1 MKKQVSAILA
11 ASMAA
16 SMLVACG
23 GSTSSAATS
32 TAPAES
38 TSTASSEA
46 ASAESTADAGQA
58 ADITLWTYPI
68 GKWGDSES
76 VDALLADFNAQY
88 PDIHVTVEYLDYTNG
103 DDQVN
108 TAIEGGSAP
117 DIVMEGPE
125 RLVAN
130 WGAKGLMA
138 DLSDLWTDDQKADIS
153 ASVEA
158 ACKDSSGAY
167 YEFPLCMTAHCMA
180 INKTVF
186 EAAGAM
192 QYVDAENHTWT
203 TDNFVKA
210 MEAVRDAAAAGT
222 ININTPGII
231 YCGAQGG
238 DQGTRALVNNLYSDY
253 FVNEDGTAYTA
264 NSENNVKALKLLQ
277 DMVNNGSM
285 SANASFAAADE
296 LQAFANQTCAVSFCW
311 NYANYT
317 QYAAQTQFTPFA
329 MAFPSDDGK
338 PELEMAG
345 PYGFGVFN
353 NKDEAKIEAAKK
365 FVQFVCDDQTVG
377 VEAVKATGFF
387 PVHSDWG
394 DVYTGDADAETR
406 APFALMSDYLGR
418 YYNLTGGWTEQRGYW
433 WPMLTE
439 IMTTGADVQTA
450 ADKYAAQANANIG

>member
-1 MKKQVSAILA
+1 MNMKKPLALLLAAGMTLGLAACGNGSQGNSESPAPGGETGGSSSGSVELNLWSFNVGGFAEASNWEPIIAAFNEQNPDIKITVTPINYQDGDQKLTSAI
-11 ASMAA
+11 
-16 SMLVACG
+16 
-23 GSTSSAATS
+23 
-32 TAPAES
+32 TAG
-38 TSTASSEA
+38 T
-46 ASAESTADAGQA
+46 G
-58 ADITLWTYPI
+58 
-68 GKWGDSES
+68 
-76 VDALLADFNAQY
+76 
-88 PDIHVTVEYLDYTNG
+88 PDI
-103 DDQVN
+103 
-108 TAIEGGSAP
+108 IF
-117 DIVMEGPE
+117 EGPE
-125 RLVAN
+125 RIVGNYARE
-130 WGAKGLMA
+130 GLMV
-138 DLSDLWTDDQKADIS
+138 DLSDLWETGGSDIAEGIS
-153 ASVEA
+153 SVSQL
-158 ACKDSSGAY
+158 DGTY
-167 YEFPLCMTAHCMA
+167 YMYPLSVAAHCMA
-180 INKTVF
+180 INYEAF
-186 EAAGAM
+186 EAAGAL
-192 QYVDAENHTWT
+192 QYIDEETRTWT

>member
-1 MKKQVSAILA
+1 MNMKKPLALLLAAGMTLGLAACGNGSHGNSESPAPGGETGGSSSGAVELNLWSFNVGGFAEASNWEPIIAAFNEQNPDIKITVTPINYQDGDQKLTSAI
-11 ASMAA
+11 
-16 SMLVACG
+16 
-23 GSTSSAATS
+23 
-32 TAPAES
+32 TAG
-38 TSTASSEA
+38 T
-46 ASAESTADAGQA
+46 G
-58 ADITLWTYPI
+58 
-68 GKWGDSES
+68 
-76 VDALLADFNAQY
+76 
-88 PDIHVTVEYLDYTNG
+88 PDI
-103 DDQVN
+103 
-108 TAIEGGSAP
+108 IF
-117 DIVMEGPE
+117 EGPE
-125 RLVAN
+125 RIVGNYARE
-130 WGAKGLMA
+130 GLMV
-138 DLSDLWTDDQKADIS
+138 DLSDLWETGGSDIAEGIS
-153 ASVEA
+153 SVSQL
-158 ACKDSSGAY
+158 DGTY
-167 YEFPLCMTAHCMA
+167 YMYPLSVAAHCMA
-180 INKTVF
+180 INYEAF
-186 EAAGAM
+186 EAAGAL
-192 QYVDAENHTWT
+192 QYIDEETRTWT

>member
-1 MKKQVSAILA
+1 MNMKKPLALLLAAGMTLGLAACGNGSQGNSESPAPGGSSSGAVELNLWSFNVGGFAEASNWEPIIAAFNEQNPDIKITVTPINYQDGDQKLTSAI
-11 ASMAA
+11 
-16 SMLVACG
+16 
-23 GSTSSAATS
+23 
-32 TAPAES
+32 TAG
-38 TSTASSEA
+38 T
-46 ASAESTADAGQA
+46 G
-58 ADITLWTYPI
+58 
-68 GKWGDSES
+68 
-76 VDALLADFNAQY
+76 
-88 PDIHVTVEYLDYTNG
+88 PDI
-103 DDQVN
+103 
-108 TAIEGGSAP
+108 IF
-117 DIVMEGPE
+117 EGPE
-125 RLVAN
+125 RIVGNYARE
-130 WGAKGLMA
+130 GLMV
-138 DLSDLWTDDQKADIS
+138 DLSDLWETGGSDIAEGIS
-153 ASVEA
+153 SVSQL
-158 ACKDSSGAY
+158 DGTY
-167 YEFPLCMTAHCMA
+167 YMYPLSVAAHCMA
-180 INKTVF
+180 INYEAF
-186 EAAGAM
+186 EAAGAL
-192 QYVDAENHTWT
+192 QYIDEETRTWT

-311 NYANYT
+311 NYSNYT
-317 QYAAQTQFTPFA
+317 QYAEQTQFTPFA

-365 FVQFVCDDQTVG
+365 FVQFVCDDQTTG
-377 VEAVKATGFF
+377 IEAVKTTGFF
-387 PVHSDWG
+387 PVHADWG
-394 DVYTGDADAETR
+394 DVYAGDADAETR

-433 WPMLTE
+433 WPMLAE

-450 ADKYAAQANANIG
+450 ADNFVQQANANIG

>member
-1 MKKQVSAILA
+1 MNIKKPLALLLAAGMTLGLAACGNGSQGNSESPAPGGETGGSSSGTVELNLWSFNVGGFAEASNWEPIIAAFNEQNPNIKITVTPINYQDGDQKLTSAI
-11 ASMAA
+11 
-16 SMLVACG
+16 
-23 GSTSSAATS
+23 
-32 TAPAES
+32 TAG
-38 TSTASSEA
+38 T
-46 ASAESTADAGQA
+46 G
-58 ADITLWTYPI
+58 
-68 GKWGDSES
+68 
-76 VDALLADFNAQY
+76 
-88 PDIHVTVEYLDYTNG
+88 PDI
-103 DDQVN
+103 
-108 TAIEGGSAP
+108 IF
-117 DIVMEGPE
+117 EGPE
-125 RLVAN
+125 RIVGNYARE
-130 WGAKGLMA
+130 GLMV
-138 DLSDLWTDDQKADIS
+138 DLSDLWETGGSDIAEGIS
-153 ASVEA
+153 SVSQL
-158 ACKDSSGAY
+158 DGTY
-167 YEFPLCMTAHCMA
+167 YMYPLSVAAHCMA
-180 INKTVF
+180 INYDVF
-186 EAAGAM
+186 EAAGAL
-192 QYVDAENHTWT
+192 QYIDEETRTWT

-222 ININTPGII
+222 VNVATPGII

-253 FVNEDGTAYTA
+253 YVNEDGTSYLA

-311 NYANYT
+311 NYSNYT
-317 QYAAQTQFTPFA
+317 QYAEQTQFTPFA

-365 FVQFVCDDQTVG
+365 FVQFVCDDQTTG
-377 VEAVKATGFF
+377 IEAVKTTGFF
-387 PVHSDWG
+387 PVHADWG
-394 DVYTGDADAETR
+394 DVYAGDADAETR

-433 WPMLTE
+433 WPMLAE